1 MVKGMVQSLSEI
13 QQKEKLHL
21 NKKVKN
27 RDIIIV
33 LFNAGAEFLFPAVQ
47 NIKIWLESWTKS
59 YKKSKVG
66 LLICAQA
73 LNFKLSAVFVKIIL
87 KAILFYSNIT
97 VSAEA
102 GSGADPKDL
111 LQPKRLVPQ
120 H

>member
-1 MVKGMVQSLSEI
+1 MVQSLSEI

-27 RDIIIV
+27 TDIIIV

-66 LLICAQA
+66 LLICAQT

-87 KAILFYSNIT
+87 KQSFFILI
-97 VSAEA
+97 
-102 GSGADPKDL
+102 L
-111 LQPKRLVPQ
+111 LLVP
-120 H
+120 